1 MIEAATDTDDQ
12 ANRGAGVSGSLNEL
26 QGRMLARRRQS
37 RIRSRAVGGL
47 ILAVVVSGLGLA
59 AVPLWQHAGSWKPVA
74 SHAESVIQ
82 AGWGDL
88 FGVPAGDGPQ
98 RADPEPPASD

>member
-1 MIEAATDTDDQ
+1 MTEAAADTDSQ

-26 QGRMLARRRQS
+26 QGRMLARQRRS
-37 RIRSRAVGGL
+37 RLRSRAVGGL
-47 ILAVVVSGLGLA
+47 VLAVVVSSLGFA
-59 AVPLWQHAGSWKPVA
+59 AVPLWQYAGSWKPVA
-74 SHAESVIQ
+74 SHAGFVIQ
-82 AGWGDL
+82 TGWRDL